1 MSTAVCRTMRLP
13 DTDSEVGVRIH
24 PTSTAICRTMEALC
38 AVTVNL
44 PIGTNLGLLHFLWMQ
59 VSGMLLPNRG
69 ALFPALQAIGL
80 CPEATRRAWAALRYG
95 SWKIA
100 DLLSAFET
108 HVQEQGHWQATSY
121 EGYKPVAVDITAYW
135 RPTLRGWLSKH
146 YHALVGKA
154 LPAVVV
160 GIIARVGRVQDQRV
174 AIPTEL
180 MRTDPEDP
188 SEGSL
193 QRKLIRQAAKT
204 LSEDEIPVFDAGF
217 RISQLQEADLSRYV
231 VRLAKNFTARR
242 NELPPA
248 KGQGR
253 KAEYGEI
260 VRPLARTRKGRLIPA
275 TPADRTETWIE
286 DDMVFNAQFWDNLV
300 LPDVKVQEDNETFTA
315 AAIYDPRF
323 QEPWLLACPLMLSGS
338 ALRGLYRDRW
348 PVEQVPLAAKQM
360 LGGARQF
367 VSAPESCQRL
377 SELNLLAGA
386 ISTYLA
392 ATLPAVPTGFWDRQ
406 PKPTPGRLRRLL
418 ARTLFPQSCP
428 LPERLRKKGS
438 VFDHLPKGILGH
450 WRTKQA
456 TNAG

>member
-1 MSTAVCRTMRLP
+1 MSIAISRTIRFP
-13 DTDSEVGVRIH
+13 YTDTEADVGVQ
-24 PTSTAICRTMEALC
+24 PVSTAICRTLEALC
-38 AVTVNL
+38 AVTLSL

-59 VSGMLLPNRG
+59 VSGMLLPHRG
-69 ALFPALQAIGL
+69 ALFPSLQAIGL
-80 CPEATRRAWAALRYG
+80 LPGASRRAWAAFRYG
-95 SWKIA
+95 SWEIA
-100 DLLSAFET
+100 DLLSAFDAY
-108 HVQEQGHWQATSY
+108 VQAQGQWQAASY
-121 EGYKPVAVDITAYW
+121 AGYTPVAVDITAYW
-135 RPTLRGWLSKH
+135 RPALRGWLTKH

-160 GIIARVGRVQDQRV
+160 GIIARVGRVQTQRV
-174 AIPTEL
+174 AIPTQL
-180 MRTDPEDP
+180 VRTDSEDP

-193 QRKLIRQAAKT
+193 HRKLIRQTAQT
-204 LSEDEIPVFDAGF
+204 LAEDEIPVFDAGF
-217 RISQLQEADLSRYV
+217 RISQLQEADLPRYV

-248 KGQGR
+248 KDRGR
-253 KAEYGEI
+253 PAEYGKI
-260 VRPLARTRKGRLIPA
+260 VRPLSRTRKDQLFPA

-286 DDMVFNAQFWDNLV
+286 DDMVFKAAFWDHLV
-300 LPDVKVQEDNETFTA
+300 LPDVKVNPDNATFTV

-323 QEPWLLACPLMLSGS
+323 QDPWLLACPLLLSGT

-348 PVEQVPLAAKQM
+348 PVEQIPLSAKQM

-367 VSAPESCQRL
+367 VSAPESCLRL

-418 ARTLFPQSCP
+418 ARTPFPQSYP
-428 LPERLRKKGS
+428 LPEHLRKKNS
-438 VFDHLPKGILGH
+438 VFDHLPKGIQGH

-456 TNAG
+456 ANSG